1 MQDCDNLDTGKP
13 FCVCMKEP
21 CVCMNVMYLELI
33 PNCDLYSLVVL
44 LLLVTLPLMLPCRPL
59 LLFQQPLVLPVLP
72 LPFLF
77 LYLHLQLLLSVIP
90 TAQPLVPVAVL
101 HLLFLAVLSL
111 LKQPA
116 PLPPPPSS
124 QLLHL
129 V

>member
-21 CVCMNVMYLELI
+21 CVCINVMYLELN

-44 LLLVTLPLMLPCRPL
+44 LSLVTLPPMLPCHPL
-59 LLFQQPLVLPVLP
+59 LLFQQPLVLPALP

-77 LYLHLQLLLSVIP
+77 LYLHLQPLLSVIP
-90 TAQPLVPVAVL
+90 TPQPLVPVAAL
-101 HLLFLAVLSL
+101 HLLFPAVLKL
-111 LKQPA
+111 LKLPA
-116 PLPPPPSS
+116 PLPPQLSS